1 LGRNLVLERV
11 AAWFADVVERL
22 DNSTPPANAT
32 TVIEIVDLYTSTGS
46 WNPNRR
52 CPNGSSVSG

>member
-1 LGRNLVLERV
+1 MGRNLALERV

-32 TVIEIVDLYTSTGS
+32 TVTEIVDLYRSAPVPG
-46 WNPNRR
+46 
-52 CPNGSSVSG
+52 G